1 MNIISE
7 VKRRI
12 LIGDGAM
19 GTYLYEKGYT
29 GSFEAM
35 NVREPKVIEKIHQE
49 YVEAGADVIQSNT
62 YAANRV
68 KLEKY
73 QLEDEVAKINQEG
86 VKLAKKAAT
95 NDTFVVGTIGGI
107 KGVQQNDKTKEQIQ
121 AAFKEQ
127 AEALLS
133 ENPDGLLLETFYDLS
148 ELLDAIKIVRDITTM
163 PVIAQ
168 AALGEVGVM
177 HGGISVKEAFEQLKE
192 VGADIVGLNC
202 RMGPYHILRSLE
214 PVPLM
219 DDVYFSAYPN
229 ASLPDLDDG
238 RFVYQSNPNYF
249 YERALDFKKQGVRL
263 IGGCCGTTPEHISE
277 VAKAVKNSAPI
288 ETKEIEYIA
297 QVETPTSSSDSSFSY
312 QLDDVSDEK
321 PSVIVELDPPK
332 KLATEKFVEGAQA
345 LYNAGADAVTMADN
359 SLATPR
365 IDNLAMGAIIK
376 NQTNARPLLHI
387 ACRDKNLIG
396 LQSHLLGL
404 HALGIQDV
412 LAVTGDPT
420 KVGDFPGATS
430 VYDMNSLK
438 LMSLMKEMNE
448 GRSFSGKSL
457 GEKTSFTV
465 AAAFNPNVRNLH
477 KAVQRLEKKIEAGAD
492 YFMTQPIYGE
502 NQFEE
507 IYEATKHLSAP
518 IYVGIM
524 PLISSRNAEFLHNE
538 VPGITLTDDIRE
550 RMAQCGEDK
559 DKAKKEGISISKD
572 LIDKALQ
579 YFNGLYFITPFLRYD
594 ITAELTSYVRQ
605 KNYSGSAVGRYTK
618 EWGI

>member
-1 MNIISE
+1 MISE
-7 VKRRI
+7 IKRRI
-12 LIGDGAM
+12 LIGDGGM

-29 GSFEAM
+29 CSFEAM
-35 NVREPKVIEKIHQE
+35 NLLDPSVIEEIHQE

-73 QLEDEVAKINQEG
+73 DLEHDITRINQQG
-86 VKLAKKAAT
+86 VRLAKKAAAD
-95 NDTFVVGTIGGI
+95 DTFVVGTIGGI
-107 KGVQQNDKTKEQIQ
+107 KGVQQIDISTQHIQ
-121 AAFKEQ
+121 HAFREQ

-133 ENPDGLLLETFYDLS
+133 ESPDGLLLETFYDLS
-148 ELLDAIKIVRDITTM
+148 ELLEAVKVVRELTTI

-177 HGGISVKEAFEQLKE
+177 HGGTPVKDAFAQLKE
-192 VGADIVGLNC
+192 AGADIVGLNC
-202 RMGPYHILRSLE
+202 RMGPYHTLRSFE

-219 DDVYFSAYPN
+219 DDVFFSAYPN

-238 RFVYQSNPNYF
+238 RFVYQSNPDYF
-249 YERALDFKKQGVRL
+249 FEKAQDLKKQGVRL
-263 IGGCCGTTPEHISE
+263 IGGCCGTTPEHIAE
-277 VAKAVKNSAPI
+277 VAKAVKNSSPV
-288 ETKEIEYIA
+288 ETKEIAYTTFTESP
-297 QVETPTSSSDSSFSY
+297 VSSVPSFNSR
-312 QLDDVSDEK
+312 LDKKNTEK

-332 KLATEKFVEGAQA
+332 KLSTDKFMEGVQA

-365 IDNLAMGAIIK
+365 IDNIAMGAMIK
-376 NQTNARPLLHI
+376 NRTEARPLLHI

-438 LMSLMKEMNE
+438 LISLMKEMNE

-477 KAVQRLEKKIEAGAD
+477 KAVQRLEKKIDAGAD

-507 IYEATKHLSAP
+507 IYEATKHLSVP

-524 PLISSRNAEFLHNE
+524 PLISRRNAEFLHNE

-550 RMAQCGEDK
+550 RMAQCGEDR
-559 DKAKKEGISISKD
+559 DKARAEGISISKT
-572 LIDKALQ
+572 LIDKALE
-579 YFNGLYFITPFLRYD
+579 YFHGLYFITPFLRYD
-594 ITAELTSYVRQ
+594 ITAELTTYVRQ
-605 KNYSGSAVGRYTK
+605 KEFSGTVGTQGK
-618 EWGI
+618 EWDI